1 MNTATQTSAITTW
14 GVDPT
19 HSEVQ
24 FKVRHLVISTVTGYF
39 KSYDIKATAEDGDW
53 TTGKVF
59 FSADIDSIDT
69 GQEQRD
75 GHLKSADFFDAEN
88 HPQLTFESTGIQ
100 KVSDDTYKLIGDL
113 TIRGITKPIELDVEY
128 GGETTD
134 FYGNYKAGFEVTGK
148 IKRKEY
154 GLTWDAVTE
163 AGSVV
168 VSDEVKLFAN
178 VQLVKQ
184 G

>member
-1 MNTATQTSAITTW
+1 MSTATQTSATTTW

-39 KSYDIKATAEDGDW
+39 KSFDIKASVEDDDW
-53 TTGKVF
+53 TNAQAN

-88 HPQLTFESTGIQ
+88 HPQLTFASTAIR
-100 KVSDDTYKLIGDL
+100 KVSDDTFKLTGDL
-113 TIRGITKPIELDVEY
+113 TIKGITKPIELDVAY
-128 GGETTD
+128 GGETGD
-134 FYGNYKAGFEVTGK
+134 FYGNHKAGFEVTGK
-148 IKRKEY
+148 IKRKDY

-168 VSDEVKLFAN
+168 VSDEVKLHAN

-184 G
+184 N